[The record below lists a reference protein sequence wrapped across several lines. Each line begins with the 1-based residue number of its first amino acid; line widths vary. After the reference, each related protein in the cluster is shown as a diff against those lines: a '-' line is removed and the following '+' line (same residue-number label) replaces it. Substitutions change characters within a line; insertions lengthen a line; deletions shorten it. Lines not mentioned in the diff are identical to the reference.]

1 MRKVVVAMIVLLCI
15 AAIFCG
21 CSREFC
27 EVSYI
32 SEGKEFFKTRVEK
45 GGALRLPDDVP
56 TKKADGENEYEFK
69 GWSDKENGEVL
80 DMSEIKTQSDVVYY
94 AVYEAIPIEQTPS
107 GNEGGEEVSDDQGDP
122 SEDGQ
127 TSDPETGADEGEQTS
142 DPGTGADEGEQTSD
156 PEIGADEGDEVAPE
170 KEIYEVLFR
179 DGVSGEVIS
188 EIVAEEGSRVE
199 PPSPPE
205 HEGYEFVG
213 WSNPINAI
221 LQDTEITA
229 LYKVKE
235 YTLKTNVLGEQ
246 NEYKTAY
253 NEEIVLEDPQVPQGL
268 IFLCWRDGDGIEI
281 EDGMRMPARDIE
293 AEAVFGID
301 WTGAKIEADTEGAT
315 YKDEIVVVLPQT
327 EGAEFSCVWQDGCSG
342 ERYVLSR
349 AGDTE
354 ISVTI
359 TGRYAGGVVEE
370 SKTLSL
376 TLQVAQAEVHVSIEA
391 DKAEV
396 LYGDALPEAAIVTDD
411 IAADE
416 LRFLQI
422 YVTAGGKRVEADG
435 LPMGEYAYEVE
446 DTSGNFRVVCDK
458 FGFAVKK
465 RPLAAELSAKDIV
478 YGEEVDAEIAFAGFA
493 YGEDESVL
501 CEGEIAVF
509 NEEGDEVKGILPVG
523 EYTLAARGYV
533 AHDYDVQ
540 TAYAKFTVQ
549 KKELAVTALTDRQD
563 YVYTQIPRFDFSCN
577 GFIAGEDERVLEG
590 EAEYIVSDKE
600 GKVAEELHT
609 GEYGVNISGLSADNY
624 EIKYAGTEFT
634 ISPFEAE
641 IGIDAEA
648 QAESEWRSDGFEIT
662 PALPDGHKLEGVL
675 ALEYTDA
682 GEYAYKGREIG
693 GGFYWQDGFKV
704 TNGADVTRDFAFSY
718 DLRVELELLEF
729 EIVANDFSAVYNG
742 SAIRLGGVSVSNASA
757 DANIEYFTLG
767 GEVSKDVPEAISA
780 GRYEIF
786 FRVSAKNYRTFEG
799 SYIAEI
805 SKKPNVI
812 TLIEP
817 FGVYTYKETVD
828 FAEHLRAEEGE
839 VRLKE
844 GESAVADWEY
854 FTGEISF
861 VVCSSETENYI
872 GTEYTVTVEVRKAK
886 YDESE
891 IPNLT
896 NDVILTQDIVMGTD
910 KTLSDIELAEGFYWT
925 NPDQPYQK
933 SNFANVDWCA
943 DIEHYEKTTLKGTV
957 SFTARKQKITI
968 SLPDPLNASDDILS
982 TIAAS
987 ALAYDESGEPFEL
1000 SKEMFALSAV
1010 PAPATGK
1017 YTLTI
1022 DDEWYKDWK
1031 EGSRYYEFVFA
1042 NGGESATITIV

>member
-32 SEGKEFFKTRVEK
+32 NEGKEFFKTRVEK

-56 TKKADGENEYEFK
+56 TKETDGENEYEFK

-80 DMSEIKTQSDVVYY
+80 DMSKIKTRGDVVYY
-94 AVYEAIPIEQTPS
+94 AVYEAIPIDQTPS
-107 GNEGGEEVSDDQGDP
+107 GNEGGEEVSDDQGDQ

-127 TSDPETGADEGEQTS
+127 TSDPETDADEGEQTS
-142 DPGTGADEGEQTSD
+142 DPETGADEGEQTSD

-205 HEGYEFVG
+205 HEGYEFIG
-213 WSNPINAI
+213 WSDPMNAI

-246 NEYKTAY
+246 NEYKIAY
-253 NEEIVLEDPQVPQGL
+253 NGEIVLEEPQVPQGL
-268 IFLCWRDGDGIEI
+268 IFLYWRDGDGIEI
-281 EDGMRMPARDIE
+281 EDGMRMPARDVE

-327 EGAEFSCVWQDGCSG
+327 EGAEFSCVWQDGSSG

-349 AGDTE
+349 AGETE
-354 ISVTI
+354 ITVTI

-376 TLQVAQAEVHVSIEA
+376 TLQVAQAEVFVSIEA

-396 LYGDALPEAAIVTDD
+396 LYGDALPEAEIVTND

-422 YVTAGGKRVEADG
+422 YVTEGGKRVEADG
-435 LPMGEYAYEVE
+435 LPVGEYAYEVE

-465 RPLAAELSAKDIV
+465 RPLAAELSAENIV
-478 YGEEVDAEIAFAGFA
+478 YGEEVDAEIAFAGFV
-493 YGEDESVL
+493 YGEDESML

-509 NEEGDEVKGILPVG
+509 NEDGDEVKGILPVG
-523 EYTLAARGYV
+523 EYTLAAQGYG

-590 EAEYIVSDKE
+590 EADYIVSDKE

-624 EIKYAGTEFT
+624 EIKYAGTEFVV
-634 ISPFEAE
+634 SPFEAE

-648 QAESEWRSDGFEIT
+648 QAESEWRSDEFEIV
-662 PALPDGHKLEGVL
+662 PALPDGHKLEGIL

-757 DANIEYFTLG
+757 DANIEYFTVD
-767 GEVSKDVPEAISA
+767 GEVSKDVPETISA

-786 FRVSAKNYRTFEG
+786 FRVSAKNYRTYEG

-844 GESAVADWEY
+844 GESSVADWEY

-872 GTEYTVTVEVRKAK
+872 GTEYIVTVEVRKAE

-891 IPNLT
+891 IPKLT
-896 NDVILTQDIVMGTD
+896 NDVILTQDIVMGEDNTFA
-910 KTLSDIELAEGFYWT
+910 DIELAEGFYWT
-925 NPDQPYQK
+925 NPDQLYQK
-933 SNFANVDWCA
+933 SNFADVEWCG
-943 DIEHYEKTTLKGTV
+943 DPEHYEKIPAGTV
-957 SFTARKQKITI
+957 PFSARKQKITI
-968 SLPDPLNASDDILS
+968 SLPDPVNASDDLLS
-982 TIAAS
+982 AIAAS
-987 ALAYDESGEPFEL
+987 ALAYDESGELFEL

-1022 DDEWYKDWK
+1022 DDEWYKGWK
-1031 EGSRYYEFVFA
+1031 EGSKYYEFVFA

>member
-1 MRKVVVAMIVLLCI
+1 MRKVVVAMVVFLCI

-56 TKKADGENEYEFK
+56 TKEADGENEYEFK

-80 DMSEIKTQSDVVYY
+80 DMSEIKTRGDVVYY
-94 AVYEAIPIEQTPS
+94 AVYEAIPIDQTPS
-107 GNEGGEEVSDDQGDP
+107 GNEGGEEVSDDQGDQ
-122 SEDGQ
+122 SEG
-127 TSDPETGADEGEQTS
+127 GQTS
-142 DPGTGADEGEQTSD
+142 DPGTGADEGEEASD
-156 PEIGADEGDEVAPE
+156 PGTGADEGEEVAPE

-188 EIVAEEGSRVE
+188 EIVAEEGSLVE

-205 HEGYEFVG
+205 HEGYEFIG
-213 WSNPINAI
+213 WSDPINAI

-253 NEEIVLEDPQVPQGL
+253 NGEIVLEDPQVPQGL

-281 EDGMRMPARDIE
+281 EEGMRMPARDIE

-315 YKDEIVVVLPQT
+315 YKDEIVVVLPQA
-327 EGAEFSCVWQDGCSG
+327 EGAEFSCVWQDGSSG

-349 AGDTE
+349 AGETE

-396 LYGDALPEAAIVTDD
+396 LYGDALPKAAIVTDD

-422 YVTAGGKRVEADG
+422 YVTEGGKRIEADG
-435 LPMGEYAYEVE
+435 LPVGEYAYEVE

-465 RPLAAELSAKDIV
+465 RPLAAELSAEDIV
-478 YGEEVDAEIAFAGFA
+478 YGEEVDVEIAFAGFV
-493 YGEDESVL
+493 YGDDESVL
-501 CEGEIAVF
+501 CEGEMAVF

-523 EYTLAARGYV
+523 EYTLAARGYI

-563 YVYTQIPRFDFSCN
+563 YVYMQIPQFDFSCN
-577 GFIAGEDERVLEG
+577 GFIAGEDESVLEG

-609 GEYGVNISGLSADNY
+609 GEYGVNILGLSADNY
-624 EIKYAGTEFT
+624 EIKYAGAEFT
-634 ISPFEAE
+634 VSPFEAE

-648 QAESEWRSDGFEIT
+648 QAESEWSSDEFEIT

-675 ALEYTDA
+675 VLEYTDA

-718 DLRVELELLEF
+718 DLHVELELLEF

-757 DANIEYFTLG
+757 DANIEYFTVG
-767 GEVSKDVPEAISA
+767 GEVSQDVPEAISA

-786 FRVSAKNYRTFEG
+786 FRVSARNYRTFEG

-839 VRLKE
+839 VCLKE

-886 YDESE
+886 YDESK

-896 NDVILTQDIVMGTD
+896 NDVILTQDIVMGKD

-925 NPDQPYQK
+925 YPDSPYPATK
-933 SNFANVDWCA
+933 SNFADVKWCG
-943 DIEHYEKTTLKGTV
+943 DPEHYEKIPAGMV

-968 SLPDPLNASDDILS
+968 SLPDPLNASDDLLS
-982 TIAAS
+982 AIAAS
-987 ALAYDESGEPFEL
+987 AHAYDESGAPFEL
-1000 SKEMFALSAV
+1000 SKEMFALSAD

-1022 DDEWYKDWK
+1022 DDEWYKGWK
-1031 EGSRYYEFVFA
+1031 EGSKYYEFVFA
-1042 NGGESATITIV
+1042 NGGESVTITIV

>member
-1 MRKVVVAMIVLLCI
+1 MRKVVVAMVVLLCI

-56 TKKADGENEYEFK
+56 TKEADGENEYEFK

-80 DMSEIKTQSDVVYY
+80 DMSEIKARGDVVYY

-107 GNEGGEEVSDDQGDP
+107 GNEGGEEVSGGERDP
-122 SEDGQ
+122 SSEDG
-127 TSDPETGADEGEQTS
+127 QTS
-142 DPGTGADEGEQTSD
+142 DPGTGADEGEGMSD
-156 PEIGADEGDEVAPE
+156 PGTGADEGDEVAPE

-188 EIVAEEGSRVE
+188 EIAAEEGSRVE

-213 WSNPINAI
+213 WSDPMNAV

-229 LYKVKE
+229 LYKEKE

-253 NEEIVLEDPQVPQGL
+253 NDEIVLEDPQVPQGL

-281 EDGMRMPARDIE
+281 EDGMRMPARDVE

-315 YKDEIVVVLPQT
+315 YKDEIEVVLPQT
-327 EGAEFSCVWQDGCSG
+327 EGAEFSCVWQDGSSG

-349 AGDTE
+349 AGETE

-376 TLQVAQAEVHVSIEA
+376 TLQVAQAEVFVSIEA

-435 LPMGEYAYEVE
+435 LPVGEYAYEIE
-446 DTSGNFRVVCDK
+446 DASGNFRVVCDK

-478 YGEEVDAEIAFAGFA
+478 YGEEVDAEMAFAGFV

-501 CEGEIAVF
+501 CEGEMAVF

-563 YVYTQIPRFDFSCN
+563 YVYTQIPQFDFSCN
-577 GFIAGEDERVLEG
+577 GFIAGS
-590 EAEYIVSDKE
+590 AYIHNL
-600 GKVAEELHT
+600 ACPL
-609 GEYGVNISGLSADNY
+609 
-624 EIKYAGTEFT
+624 
-634 ISPFEAE
+634 
-641 IGIDAEA
+641 
-648 QAESEWRSDGFEIT
+648 T
-662 PALPDGHKLEGVL
+662 P
-675 ALEYTDA
+675 
-682 GEYAYKGREIG
+682 
-693 GGFYWQDGFKV
+693 
-704 TNGADVTRDFAFSY
+704 
-718 DLRVELELLEF
+718 
-729 EIVANDFSAVYNG
+729 
-742 SAIRLGGVSVSNASA
+742 
-757 DANIEYFTLG
+757 
-767 GEVSKDVPEAISA
+767 
-780 GRYEIF
+780 
-786 FRVSAKNYRTFEG
+786 
-799 SYIAEI
+799 
-805 SKKPNVI
+805 
-812 TLIEP
+812 
-817 FGVYTYKETVD
+817 
-828 FAEHLRAEEGE
+828 
-839 VRLKE
+839 
-844 GESAVADWEY
+844 
-854 FTGEISF
+854 
-861 VVCSSETENYI
+861 
-872 GTEYTVTVEVRKAK
+872 
-886 YDESE
+886 
-891 IPNLT
+891 
-896 NDVILTQDIVMGTD
+896 
-910 KTLSDIELAEGFYWT
+910 
-925 NPDQPYQK
+925 
-933 SNFANVDWCA
+933 
-943 DIEHYEKTTLKGTV
+943 
-957 SFTARKQKITI
+957 
-968 SLPDPLNASDDILS
+968 
-982 TIAAS
+982 
-987 ALAYDESGEPFEL
+987 
-1000 SKEMFALSAV
+1000 
-1010 PAPATGK
+1010 
-1017 YTLTI
+1017 
-1022 DDEWYKDWK
+1022 
-1031 EGSRYYEFVFA
+1031 
-1042 NGGESATITIV
+1042 

>member
-1 MRKVVVAMIVLLCI
+1 MIVLLCI

-32 SEGKEFFKTRVEK
+32 SEGKEFFKTQVEK

-56 TKKADGENEYEFK
+56 TKEADGENEYEFK

-80 DMSEIKTQSDVVYY
+80 DMSEIKTQGDAVYY

-107 GNEGGEEVSDDQGDP
+107 GNEGGEEVSDDQGDQ
-122 SEDGQ
+122 SEGGQ
-127 TSDPETGADEGEQTS
+127 ESDPEAGADEDG
-142 DPGTGADEGEQTSD
+142 QTSD

-188 EIVAEEGSRVE
+188 EIAAEEGSLAE

-205 HEGYEFVG
+205 HEGYEFIG
-213 WSNPINAI
+213 WSDPMNTVS
-221 LQDTEITA
+221 QDTEITA

-253 NEEIVLEDPQVPQGL
+253 NDEIALEDPQVPQGL
-268 IFLCWRDGDGIEI
+268 IFLYWRDGDGMEI
-281 EDGMRMPARDIE
+281 EDGMRMPARDVE

-315 YKDEIVVVLPQT
+315 YKDEIVVVLPQA
-327 EGAEFSCVWQDGCSG
+327 EGAAFSCVWQDGSSG

-349 AGDTE
+349 AGETE

-396 LYGDALPEAAIVTDD
+396 LYGDTLPEAEIVTDD

-422 YVTAGGKRVEADG
+422 YVTEGGKRVETDG
-435 LPMGEYAYEVE
+435 LPVGEYAYEIE
-446 DTSGNFRVVCDK
+446 DTSGNFRVICDK

-465 RPLAAELSAKDIV
+465 RPLAAELSAEDIV
-478 YGEEVDAEIAFAGFA
+478 YGEEVDAEIAFAGFV

-549 KKELAVTALTDRQD
+549 KKGLIVTALTDRQD
-563 YVYTQIPRFDFSCN
+563 YVYTQIPQFDFSCN
-577 GFIAGEDERVLEG
+577 GFIAGEDEGVLKG

-609 GEYGVNISGLSADNY
+609 GAYCVNILGLSADNY
-624 EIKYAGTEFT
+624 EIKYAGAEFT
-634 ISPFEAE
+634 VLPFEAE

-648 QAESEWRSDGFEIT
+648 QAESEWRSDEFEIV

-718 DLRVELELLEF
+718 DLHVELELLEF

-757 DANIEYFTLG
+757 DANIEYFTVD
-767 GEVSKDVPEAISA
+767 GEVSQDVPEAISA

-786 FRVSAKNYRTFEG
+786 FRVSAKNYRTYEG

-805 SKKPNVI
+805 SKKPNGI

-817 FGVYTYKETVD
+817 FAIYTYKETVA
-828 FAEHLRAEEGE
+828 FAEHLRAEDGE
-839 VRLKE
+839 IYLKE

-891 IPNLT
+891 IPKLT
-896 NDVILTQDIVMGTD
+896 NDVILTQDIVMGKD
-910 KTLSDIELAEGFYWT
+910 KTTLSDIELAEGFYWT

-933 SNFANVDWCA
+933 GNFANVDWCA
-943 DIEHYEKTTLKGTV
+943 DIEHYEKTTLKGRV
-957 SFTARKQKITI
+957 DFTARKQKITI
-968 SLPDPLNASDDILS
+968 SLPDPINASDDILS
-982 TIAAS
+982 AIAAS
-987 ALAYDESGEPFEL
+987 ALACDESGEPFEL
-1000 SKEMFALSAV
+1000 SKEMFALSAD

-1022 DDEWYKDWK
+1022 DDEWYKGWK